1 MTIYIDI
8 HALQTVPPSNLN
20 RDDTGS
26 PKTANYGGVRRAR
39 VSSQAWKRAAR
50 KEFENLLDLDKLG
63 QRTRF
68 SPSLIAAEIIL
79 QAPELEESAEH
90 LALSV
95 LQKTKLKQA
104 KPKKGEE
111 DTRIRTEYLLF
122 VSRAQIKA
130 LADLAIQYQDDPA
143 KIPAKEAKEAL
154 NNEHSVDIAL
164 FGRMLADAPDL
175 NVDATCQFNHAISVH
190 PTVTEFDYFTA
201 VDDNAA
207 EDNAGA
213 GMIGTVE
220 FTSSTLYRYATVN
233 ASELAH
239 SLGSKEAASEAAG
252 ELLKAFAL
260 SMPTGKQNTFAN
272 RTRPDL
278 IVVQVRDDQ
287 PVNLSEAFED
297 PVEATR
303 GRTENA
309 SIKLAEYAVEQDG
322 AYDSHPLG
330 GAYLATGGAA
340 TEAAMEKLNVFGDR
354 TDMAGLV
361 NLVEQAVMEKV
372 EL

>member
-8 HALQTVPPSNLN
+8 HALQTVPPSNIN

-50 KEFENLLDLDKLG
+50 KEFENILDLEKLG
-63 QRTRF
+63 RRTKF
-68 SPSLIAAEIIL
+68 SPSLIAAEIAH
-79 QAPELEESAEH
+79 QAPELEDHAEQ
-90 LALSV
+90 LALEV
-95 LQKTKLKQA
+95 LQKTKLKPA

-130 LADLAIQYQDDPA
+130 LAELAIEHKDDPK
-143 KIPAKEAKEAL
+143 KIPAKAAKEAL

-190 PTVTEFDYFTA
+190 PTVTEYDYFTA
-201 VDDNAA
+201 VDDDAPK
-207 EDNAGA
+207 DNAGA

-233 ASELAH
+233 ASELAR
-239 SLGSKEAASEAAG
+239 SLGSKEAASEASAA
-252 ELLKAFAL
+252 LLKAFAL

-287 PVNLSEAFED
+287 PVNFSEAFED
-297 PVEATR
+297 PVEVNR
-303 GRTENA
+303 GRTQKA
-309 SIKLAEYAVEQDG
+309 AIKLAEYAEEQDG
-322 AYDSHPLG
+322 AYGSAPLIG
-330 GAYLATGGAA
+330 GFLATGGAA
-340 TEAAMEKLNVFGDR
+340 TDDATDKLSVFGAR

-361 NLVEQAVMEKV
+361 DLVEKAVLEKV
-372 EL
+372 DF